1 MKNTVNLR
9 FGVVS
14 GMILLAAISRF
25 LPVAMPSLSNFS
37 PVGAMALFG
46 GAYFTRKSW
55 AFAVPLF
62 ALWVSNLVLNNVFYK
77 QYYPTFSFGFE
88 TTVFVSIAVMVAVG
102 IVVLKKVNVTNVL
115 LANLL
120 GTLAFFIVS
129 NFLVWN
135 AGTMYPHTMEG
146 LTACFTMALPFLKNS
161 LLSNLLFSGVMFG
174 MYEYAKTQVKE
185 LAVVRA

>member
-1 MKNTVNLR
+1 MKNVVNLR
-9 FGVVS
+9 FGVIS

-46 GAYFTRKSW
+46 GAYFARKSW

-120 GTLAFFIVS
+120 GTVAFFVVS

-135 AGTMYPHTMEG
+135 AGTMYPRTIEG

>member
-1 MKNTVNLR
+1 MKNLGNLR
-9 FGVVS
+9 FGILS

-46 GAYFTRKSW
+46 GAYFAKKSW

-62 ALWVSNLVLNNVFYK
+62 ALWVSNLVLNNFFYK
-77 QYYPTFSFGFE
+77 QYYPSFSFGFE
-88 TTVFVSIAVMVAVG
+88 TTVFISIAFVVLVG
-102 IVVLKKVNVTNVL
+102 IVLLKKVTITNLL
-115 LANLL
+115 LANLV
-120 GTLAFFIVS
+120 GTVGFFLIS
-129 NFLVWN
+129 NFFVWN
-135 AGTMYPHTMEG
+135 SGQMYPLTTEG
-146 LTACFTMALPFLKNS
+146 LVACYTMALPFLKNS

-174 MYEYAKTQVKE
+174 MFEYAKTQVKE